1 MNEGESDRRTEP
13 SWDQVA
19 TGFAELGDLIGSE
32 FSGGKEGDA
41 PAANDLRQAWRSFV
55 SAAQDLGQALALTV
69 NDPDVR
75 AGTKRAVTSLV
86 DAVGA
91 TVRDTARK
99 AAGRARPGRDTEN
112 GESATKCRE
121 S

>member
-1 MNEGESDRRTEP
+1 MSEGESDRGTEP

-32 FSGGKEGDA
+32 FCGGTEGDA
-41 PAANDLRQAWRSFV
+41 PAANDLRRAWRSFV
-55 SAAQDLGQALALTV
+55 SAAQDLGQALAITV
-69 NDPDVR
+69 NDPELR

-91 TVRDTARK
+91 TVRDAARRT
-99 AAGRARPGRDTEN
+99 AGRARTGTDTEN
-112 GESATKCRE
+112 GGQAS
-121 S
+121 